1 MQTYVNHAHWTD
13 ICMDRQ
19 CINVDEAHRKNLHK
33 NPLLT
38 QYGSTG
44 KKAIKAKTTIA

>member
-1 MQTYVNHAHWTD
+1 MCKSGRLNRHMYTV
-13 ICMDRQ
+13 RQ

-38 QYGSTG
+38 QYGETG
-44 KKAIKAKTTIA
+44 KKKANKTLA